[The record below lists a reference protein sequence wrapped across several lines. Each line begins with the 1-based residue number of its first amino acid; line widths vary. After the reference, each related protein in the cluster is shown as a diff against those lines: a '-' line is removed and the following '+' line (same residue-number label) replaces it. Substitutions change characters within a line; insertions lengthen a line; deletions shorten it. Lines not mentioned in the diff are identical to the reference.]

1 VWFLIHNIGAR
12 DAAEKRPLHVEA
24 HWDYLRAAQD
34 RMITAGPYFS
44 ADGNTRIGSMFIVD
58 FPDLAAAEAWIASEP
73 FTQHGVYASH
83 TIHVYD
89 HRWPKHA
96 GGSENTDLTTTD

>member
-1 VWFLIHNIGAR
+1 MWFMIHNINAADALAR
-12 DAAEKRPLHVEA
+12 RSDFEQA

-44 ADGNTRIGSMFIVD
+44 EDGEVRIGSIFIVD
-58 FPDLAAAEAWIASEP
+58 FPDAAAAQAWIDEEP
-73 FTQHGVYASH
+73 FTKNGLYARY

-89 HRWPKHA
+89 HRWPKGDA
-96 GGSENTDLTTTD
+96 ANNT

>member
-1 VWFLIHNIGAR
+1 MRFLIQNIGAA
-12 DAAEKRPLHVEA
+12 DAREKRPAHIDA

-44 ADGNTRIGSMFIVD
+44 ADGQTRIGSIFIVD
-58 FPDLAAAEAWIASEP
+58 FPDLAAAEAWIAAEP
-73 FTQHGVYASH
+73 FTRHGVYCSH

-89 HRWPKHA
+89 HRWPRN
-96 GGSENTDLTTTD
+96 GGSGNTD

>member
-1 VWFLIHNIGAR
+1 MWFMIHNINAPDALAR
-12 DAAEKRPLHVEA
+12 RPEFEQA

-44 ADGNTRIGSMFIVD
+44 SDGATRIGSIFIVD
-58 FPDLAAAEAWIASEP
+58 FPDAAAAQSWIDDEP
-73 FTQHGVYASH
+73 FTKHGLYVRH

-89 HRWPKHA
+89 HRWPKDAA
-96 GGSENTDLTTTD
+96 GT

>member
-1 VWFLIHNIGAR
+1 MWFMIINSGSPDGAAR
-12 DAAEKRPLHVEA
+12 RPAHQQA

-44 ADGNTRIGSMFIVD
+44 ADGETRMGSVFIVD
-58 FPDLAAAEAWIASEP
+58 FLDLKAAHAWIAEEP
-73 FTQHGVYASH
+73 FTRHGVYASH

-89 HRWPKHA
+89 HRWPKN
-96 GGSENTDLTTTD
+96 GGSDNQD

>member
-1 VWFLIHNIGAR
+1 VWFLIHNIGAPN
-12 DAAEKRPLHVEA
+12 AAERRPQHVEA

-44 ADGNTRIGSMFIVD
+44 ADGETRIGSMFIVD
-58 FPDLAAAEAWIASEP
+58 FQDLAAAEAWIAAEP
-73 FTQHGVYASH
+73 FTRHGIYARH

-96 GGSENTDLTTTD
+96 GGSENTD

>member
-1 VWFLIHNIGAR
+1 MWFLIHNTGAP

-44 ADGNTRIGSMFIVD
+44 ADGKTRIGSMFIVD
-58 FPDLAAAEAWIASEP
+58 FPDRAAAEAWIAEEP
-73 FTQHGVYASH
+73 FTQHGIYASH

-89 HRWPKHA
+89 HRWPKN
-96 GGSENTDLTTTD
+96 GNSQNTD